1 MLKLQRPHLLDRT
14 TGLTMRVCKINVWL
28 QLLLSVFLLTA
39 GVCSAQPATGTIE
52 TSPKPQQAD
61 AAKYIDDRAGLVKA
75 DLRPLIVADCAEIEE
90 KMRIRV
96 LIRTLRTNN
105 LAESQAQVE
114 TFFSEWIRTIGLDK
128 RGILIYAL
136 LPEGAAHGK
145 VHLRVG
151 IGLKYLITRE
161 MGEKILNQ
169 VILPN
174 NAANN
179 DGVGFLEGVKAIRR
193 MLLDELKRDEQR
205 ATGASQ
211 VFDLRY
217 FLWTSKE
224 ILLALLISLFLFY
237 IIFFVERCPRC
248 NGALKVSS
256 EVLKEPGK
264 GTLGLQR
271 RIYACERCGFS
282 RRKKEPLY
290 PSGRAGLMMR
300 LTGVRRNVR
309 IE

>member
-1 MLKLQRPHLLDRT
+1 MLIMALLFT
-14 TGLTMRVCKINVWL
+14 TAFCGAE
-28 QLLLSVFLLTA
+28 TA
-39 GVCSAQPATGTIE
+39 SAPVA
-52 TSPKPQQAD
+52 QAAASD
-61 AAKYIDDRAGLVKA
+61 AAVAGPRLTDAARFIDDRADLIKP
-75 DLRPLIVADCAEIEE
+75 DLRAQIVSDCAEIEE

-96 LIRTLRTNN
+96 FIRTTHIEN
-105 LAESQAQVE
+105 LADGQNQVE
-114 TFFSEWIRTIGLDK
+114 AFFSEWIRSISLDK

-151 IGLKYLITRE
+151 IGLKYLVTRE

-179 DGVGFLEGVKAIRR
+179 DGMGFLEGVRAIRR

-205 ATGASQ
+205 ATGVSRS
-211 VFDLRY
+211 FDLRF
-217 FLWTSKE
+217 FLWSSKE
-224 ILLALLISLFLFY
+224 ILLALLIGLFLFY
-237 IIFFVERCPRC
+237 VIFFVERCPRC

-256 EVLKEPGK
+256 EMLKEPGK
-264 GTLGLQR
+264 SSLGLQR
-271 RIYACERCGFS
+271 KIYACERCGFS
-282 RRKKEPLY
+282 RRKKEPVY
-290 PSGRAGLMMR
+290 PSGRAGLIMR
-300 LTGVRRNVR
+300 LTGARRNVR

>member
-1 MLKLQRPHLLDRT
+1 M
-14 TGLTMRVCKINVWL
+14 TMKFFRLVLFLVIALCF
-28 QLLLSVFLLTA
+28 LSQQTLVA
-39 GVCSAQPATGTIE
+39 QSASEPVSAPGSDSAVVKAQVP
-52 TSPKPQQAD
+52 D
-61 AAKYIDDRAGLVKA
+61 AAKYVDDKA
-75 DLRPLIVADCAEIEE
+75 ELIKPDLRRQIVTDCAEIEE

-96 LIRTLRTNN
+96 MIKTLHVDN
-105 LAESQAQVE
+105 LAEAQSQVE
-114 TFFSEWIRTIGLDK
+114 AFFSEWIRSISLDK

-179 DGVGFLEGVKAIRR
+179 DGIGFLEGVKAIRR

-211 VFDLRY
+211 VFDLQY

-224 ILLALLISLFLFY
+224 ILLALLIGLFLFY

-256 EVLKEPGK
+256 ETLKEPGK
-264 GTLGLQR
+264 NTLGLQR

-290 PSGRAGLMMR
+290 PSGKAGLIMR
-300 LTGVRRNVR
+300 LTGARRNVKV
-309 IE
+309 E

>member
-1 MLKLQRPHLLDRT
+1 MKSFRLVLFLVIALCFLGQQTLPAQNASEAVSAP
-14 TGLTMRVCKINVWL
+14 GSE
-28 QLLLSVFLLTA
+28 SV
-39 GVCSAQPATGTIE
+39 VVKAQVP
-52 TSPKPQQAD
+52 D
-61 AAKYIDDRAGLVKA
+61 AAKYVDDKA
-75 DLRPLIVADCAEIEE
+75 ELIKPELRRQIVTDCAEIEE

-96 LIRTLRTNN
+96 MIKTLHVDN
-105 LAESQAQVE
+105 LAEAQSQVE
-114 TFFSEWIRTIGLDK
+114 AFFSEWIRSISLDK

-179 DGVGFLEGVKAIRR
+179 DGIGFLEGVKAIRR

-211 VFDLRY
+211 VFDLQY

-224 ILLALLISLFLFY
+224 ILLALLIGLFLFY

-256 EVLKEPGK
+256 ETLKEPGK
-264 GTLGLQR
+264 NTLGLQR

-290 PSGRAGLMMR
+290 PSGKAGLIMR
-300 LTGVRRNVR
+300 LTGARRNVKV
-309 IE
+309 E

>member
-1 MLKLQRPHLLDRT
+1 MALLFT
-14 TGLTMRVCKINVWL
+14 TVFCGAETASAPVA
-28 QLLLSVFLLTA
+28 QL
-39 GVCSAQPATGTIE
+39 ATG
-52 TSPKPQQAD
+52 D
-61 AAKYIDDRAGLVKA
+61 AAVAAPRVTDAARFIDDRADLIKP
-75 DLRPLIVADCAEIEE
+75 DLRAQIVSDCAEIEE

-96 LIRTLRTNN
+96 FIRTTHIEN
-105 LAESQAQVE
+105 LADGQNQVE
-114 TFFSEWIRTIGLDK
+114 TFFSEWIRSISLDK

-151 IGLKYLITRE
+151 IGLKYLVTRE

-179 DGVGFLEGVKAIRR
+179 DGMGFLEGVRAIRR

-205 ATGASQ
+205 ATGVSRS
-211 VFDLRY
+211 FDLRF
-217 FLWTSKE
+217 FLWSSKE
-224 ILLALLISLFLFY
+224 ILLALLIGLFLFY
-237 IIFFVERCPRC
+237 VIFFVERCPRC

-256 EVLKEPGK
+256 EMLKEPGK
-264 GTLGLQR
+264 STLGLQR
-271 RIYACERCGFS
+271 KIYACERCGFS
-282 RRKKEPLY
+282 RRKKEPVY
-290 PSGRAGLMMR
+290 PSGRAGLIMR
-300 LTGVRRNVR
+300 LTGARRNVR

>member
-1 MLKLQRPHLLDRT
+1 MKFFRLVLFLVIAL
-14 TGLTMRVCKINVWL
+14 CF
-28 QLLLSVFLLTA
+28 LSQQTLVA
-39 GVCSAQPATGTIE
+39 QNASEAVSAPGSDSAVVKAQVP
-52 TSPKPQQAD
+52 D
-61 AAKYIDDRAGLVKA
+61 AAKYVDDKA
-75 DLRPLIVADCAEIEE
+75 ELIKPDLRRQIVTDCAEIEE

-96 LIRTLRTNN
+96 MIKTLHVDN
-105 LAESQAQVE
+105 LAEAQSQVE
-114 TFFSEWIRTIGLDK
+114 AFFSEWIRSISLDK

-179 DGVGFLEGVKAIRR
+179 DGIGFLEGVKAIRR

-211 VFDLRY
+211 VFDLQY

-224 ILLALLISLFLFY
+224 ILLALLIGLFLFY

-256 EVLKEPGK
+256 ETLKEPGK
-264 GTLGLQR
+264 NTLGLQR

-290 PSGRAGLMMR
+290 PSGKAGLIMR
-300 LTGVRRNVR
+300 LTGARRNVKV
-309 IE
+309 E

>member
-1 MLKLQRPHLLDRT
+1 MIMKFFRLVLFLVIAL
-14 TGLTMRVCKINVWL
+14 CF
-28 QLLLSVFLLTA
+28 LSQQTLVA
-39 GVCSAQPATGTIE
+39 QNASEAASAPGSDSVVVKAQVP
-52 TSPKPQQAD
+52 D
-61 AAKYIDDRAGLVKA
+61 AAKYVDDKA
-75 DLRPLIVADCAEIEE
+75 ELIKPDLRRQIVTDCAEIEE

-96 LIRTLRTNN
+96 MIKTLHVDN
-105 LAESQAQVE
+105 LAEAQSQVE
-114 TFFSEWIRTIGLDK
+114 AFFSEWIRSISLDK

-179 DGVGFLEGVKAIRR
+179 DGIGFLEGVKAIRR

-211 VFDLRY
+211 VFDLQY

-224 ILLALLISLFLFY
+224 ILLALLIGLFLFY

-256 EVLKEPGK
+256 ETLKEPGK
-264 GTLGLQR
+264 NTLGLQR

-290 PSGRAGLMMR
+290 PSGKAGLIMR
-300 LTGVRRNVR
+300 LTGARRNVKV
-309 IE
+309 E

>member
-1 MLKLQRPHLLDRT
+1 MIMKSFRLALFLVIAL
-14 TGLTMRVCKINVWL
+14 CF
-28 QLLLSVFLLTA
+28 LSHQPLPAQNASETVSVP
-39 GVCSAQPATGTIE
+39 GSDSAVIKAQVP
-52 TSPKPQQAD
+52 D
-61 AAKYIDDRAGLVKA
+61 AAKYIDDKA
-75 DLRPLIVADCAEIEE
+75 ELIKPELRRQIVTDCAEIEE

-96 LIRTLRTNN
+96 MIKTLHVDN
-105 LAESQAQVE
+105 LAEAQTQVE
-114 TFFSEWIRTIGLDK
+114 AFFSEWIRSISLDK
-128 RGILIYAL
+128 RGILVYAL

-205 ATGASQ
+205 TTGASQ
-211 VFDLRY
+211 VFDLQY

-224 ILLALLISLFLFY
+224 ILLALLIGLFLFY

-256 EVLKEPGK
+256 ETLKEPGK
-264 GTLGLQR
+264 NTLGLQR

-290 PSGRAGLMMR
+290 PSGKAGLIMR
-300 LTGVRRNVR
+300 LTGARRNVKV
-309 IE
+309 E

>member
-1 MLKLQRPHLLDRT
+1 MKFFRLVLFLVIAL
-14 TGLTMRVCKINVWL
+14 CF
-28 QLLLSVFLLTA
+28 LSQQTLVA
-39 GVCSAQPATGTIE
+39 QSASEPVSAPGSDSAVVKAQVP
-52 TSPKPQQAD
+52 D
-61 AAKYIDDRAGLVKA
+61 AAKYVDDKA
-75 DLRPLIVADCAEIEE
+75 ELIKPDLRRQIVTDCAEIEE

-96 LIRTLRTNN
+96 MIKTLHVDN
-105 LAESQAQVE
+105 LAEAQSQVE
-114 TFFSEWIRTIGLDK
+114 AFFSEWIRSISLDK

-179 DGVGFLEGVKAIRR
+179 DGIGFLEGVKAIRR

-211 VFDLRY
+211 VFDLQY

-224 ILLALLISLFLFY
+224 ILLALLIGLFLFY

-256 EVLKEPGK
+256 ETLKEPGK
-264 GTLGLQR
+264 NTLGLQR

-290 PSGRAGLMMR
+290 PSGKAGLIMR
-300 LTGVRRNVR
+300 LTGARRNVKV
-309 IE
+309 E

>member
-1 MLKLQRPHLLDRT
+1 MNFTAKAVRFVLIMVLIFSA
-14 TGLTMRVCKINVWL
+14 GLCAAQNASETIVA
-28 QLLLSVFLLTA
+28 SVA
-39 GVCSAQPATGTIE
+39 GTPAVKVQAPDSAR
-52 TSPKPQQAD
+52 
-61 AAKYIDDRAGLVKA
+61 YIDDDAELIKPE
-75 DLRPLIVADCAEIEE
+75 LRSQIVADCAEIEE

-96 LIRTLRTNN
+96 FIRTVHIAN
-105 LAESQAQVE
+105 LADGQNQVE
-114 TFFSEWIRTIGLDK
+114 AFFAEWIRSISLDK

-136 LPEGAAHGK
+136 LPEGVAHGK

-179 DGVGFLEGVKAIRR
+179 DGMGFLEGVRAIRR

-205 ATGASQ
+205 ATGVSQ
-211 VFDLRY
+211 AFDLQY

-224 ILLALLISLFLFY
+224 ILLALLIGLFLFY

-256 EVLKEPGK
+256 EMLKEPGK
-264 GTLGLQR
+264 NTLGLQR
-271 RIYACERCGFS
+271 KVYACERCGFS
-282 RRKKEPLY
+282 RRKKEPVY

-300 LTGVRRNVR
+300 LTGARRNVR

>member
-1 MLKLQRPHLLDRT
+1 MKSFRLVLFLVIVFCFCSHQ
-14 TGLTMRVCKINVWL
+14 
-28 QLLLSVFLLTA
+28 FLLA
-39 GVCSAQPATGTIE
+39 QSASEAVSAPGSDSVVVRAQVP
-52 TSPKPQQAD
+52 D
-61 AAKYIDDRAGLVKA
+61 AAKYVDDKA
-75 DLRPLIVADCAEIEE
+75 ELIKSELRRQIVTDCAEIEE

-96 LIRTLRTNN
+96 MIKTLRVDN
-105 LAESQAQVE
+105 LAEAQSQVE
-114 TFFSEWIRTIGLDK
+114 AFFSEWIRSISLDK

-205 ATGASQ
+205 TTGASQ
-211 VFDLRY
+211 VFDLQY

-224 ILLALLISLFLFY
+224 ILLALLIGMFLFY

-256 EVLKEPGK
+256 ETLKEPGK
-264 GTLGLQR
+264 NTLGLQR

-290 PSGRAGLMMR
+290 PSGKAGLIMR
-300 LTGVRRNVR
+300 LTGTRRNVKV
-309 IE
+309 E